1 MFKFFV
7 ERPKFAVVISI
18 LITLIG
24 ALAALKSP
32 IGRYPDVAP
41 VTIEVY
47 TWMDGASA
55 EVVAKSVAPVIE
67 QRVNGTPGMEYM
79 KSTNNSDGSYY
90 LQVVFNNSVDP
101 DRAATLVKN
110 RVDLAMPELPSSV
123 INNGVTV
130 EKFTSGMVMAIAV
143 TDETGTADELEINA
157 FSGGQLKEAL
167 QRVNGVSKVQ
177 IIGEKKYA
185 MRIWTDPVKMN
196 KYRVNI
202 EDVGYAI
209 TTQNKIAGAGR
220 IVGDQLEYSLS
231 VDGGLDS
238 KAEFENIVIRN
249 ESLSRKILLKDI
261 AEVELGSESYI
272 SNAYID
278 STSGS
283 LIFIYRT
290 PDANA
295 MDVGKQVKDLI
306 SNIDTQYTVKPVYD
320 TTEFVAGA
328 IHTVVETLVLAVGIV
343 SLVTL
348 LFMQSIRLT
357 LITITAIPVS
367 LIGTFALMQASNIDI
382 NIISMFGLVMAI
394 GIVVDAA
401 IIVIENTE
409 AKLHEHPEMSVEQA
423 IIEAGQ
429 VVVSPIVASALV
441 LLAVF
446 APTVFMDGMTG
457 IIFGQ
462 FGIVLCSSV
471 VVSTVVALT
480 LTPALCALFMKREK
494 KGPIARLLEKVIT
507 LKISG
512 FTLLA
517 KGAVRLPIV
526 SIALLGGL
534 LYLTMEQGQQLSQ
547 GMLPEEDTNG
557 VFVIAS
563 YPAGTTLAVTD
574 EALKS
579 LSDEV
584 MQLDGVKNVIG
595 VSGFNLLTNSPE
607 MNSLMM
613 VATMSPMTER
623 DVSDAQLAEAI
634 NGVLASKAESG
645 LFGFAFKP
653 PVIPELGTVN
663 GVSFTLNDSLSR
675 SPIELA
681 EMVDGILEK
690 LNASDD
696 VAMAYTQFNVDKP
709 ALKLNLEREAL
720 DKYGADY
727 SSVVSGLQAFMGG
740 MYINT
745 FNMNGRNYKVMLQ
758 NDPDFR
764 KNQQALENV
773 TFVQHNGRQIP
784 ATQVLTVSEIKVPS
798 FIDRFNAIQSVAID
812 VVPAV
817 SSGNVI
823 ALVRNMDLP
832 DGVQVEFTGTA
843 LEEIKAG
850 NQVAIVFSLALL
862 ICFLVLV
869 AQYESWLIPAV
880 IMLTVPTAVTG
891 IVGGVIW
898 LGGDINMLTQLSAVL
913 LIGMTVRNAI
923 LIVEFAK
930 TLREKEGL
938 SIRDSAVEAM
948 RQRARAVFMTAF
960 SFGVGLVPLM
970 LADGVGNGGQQALG
984 FASFGG
990 IVTATFI
997 GCIFASVFFVVIQRL
1012 RELGKKKQPKAEK
1025 NAVEQLEVATQE

>member
-7 ERPKFAVVISI
+7 KRPKFAVVISI
-18 LITLIG
+18 LITLVG
-24 ALAALKSP
+24 VLAAMQSP
-32 IGRYPDVAP
+32 IGRYPDVSP

-123 INNGVTV
+123 VTNGVTV
-130 EKFTSGMVMAIAV
+130 EKFTSGMVMAVAV
-143 TDETGTADELEINA
+143 TDESGQASELEINS

-167 QRVNGVSKVQ
+167 QRINGVSKVQ
-177 IIGEKKYA
+177 IVGEKKYA
-185 MRIWTDPVKMN
+185 MRVWTDPVKMA

-202 EDVGYAI
+202 DDIGYAI
-209 TTQNKIAGAGR
+209 TAQNKIAGAGR
-220 IVGDQLEYSLS
+220 IVGDKLEYSLS
-231 VDGGLDS
+231 VDGGLS
-238 KAEFENIVIRN
+238 EKAQFENIVIRN
-249 ESLSRKILLKDI
+249 ASLSRKILLKDV
-261 AEVELGSESYI
+261 ARVELGSEAYVA
-272 SNAYID
+272 NAYVD
-278 STSGS
+278 SGKGS

-295 MDVGKQVKDLI
+295 MDVGSQVKDLI
-306 SNIDTQYTVKPVYD
+306 SNIDTQFKVEPVYD

-328 IHTVVETLVLAVGIV
+328 IHTVVETLVLAVAIV
-343 SLVTL
+343 SMVTL
-348 LFMQSIRLT
+348 VFMQSIRLT
-357 LITITAIPVS
+357 LITVTAIPVS
-367 LIGTFALMQASNIDI
+367 LVGTFAFMQAFGIDI

-401 IIVIENTE
+401 IIVIENAE
-409 AKLHEHPEMSVEQA
+409 VKLHDDPNISIEDA
-423 IIEAGQ
+423 IIEAGD

-494 KGPIARLLEKVIT
+494 KGVLARSIEKLISF
-507 LKISG
+507 KIGG
-512 FTLLA
+512 FTMLT
-517 KGAVRLPIV
+517 KGAVRLPIL

-534 LYLTMEQGQQLSQ
+534 LYLTAQEGQQLSQ

-563 YPAGTTLAVTD
+563 FPPGTSLPVTD
-574 EALKS
+574 AAFKE

-584 MQLDGVKNVIG
+584 MQLEGVKNVIG
-595 VSGFNLLTNSPE
+595 ASGFNLLTSSPE

-623 DVSDAQLAEAI
+623 NVSDAQLAEQI
-634 NGVLASKAESG
+634 NGILATKTEQG

-663 GVSFTLNDSLSR
+663 GVSLTINDSLSR
-675 SPIELA
+675 SPAELA
-681 EMVDGILEK
+681 VLVGGILEK

-696 VAMAYTQFNVDKP
+696 INMAYTQFNVDKP
-709 ALKLNLEREAL
+709 ALKLNLDRLAL

-727 SSVVSGLQAFMGG
+727 SSVITGLQTFMGG

-758 NDPDFR
+758 NDPSFR
-764 KNQQALENV
+764 KNQEALGELN
-773 TFVQHNGRQIP
+773 FVQGNGRTIP
-784 ATQVLTVSEIKVPS
+784 ATKVLTIEEISVPS
-798 FIDRFNAIQSVAID
+798 FLDRFNAIQSVGIDAI
-812 VVPAV
+812 PSV
-817 SSGNVI
+817 SSGDAI
-823 ALVRNMDLP
+823 RFIQNMDLP
-832 DGVQVEFTGTA
+832 EGISIEFTGTA

-850 NQVAIVFSLALL
+850 NQVVVVFSLALL

-869 AQYESWLIPAV
+869 AQYESWLIPTV

-891 IVGGVIW
+891 IVGGVMW

-930 TLREKEGL
+930 TLREQKGL
-938 SIRDSAVEAM
+938 SIKDSAVEAL

-970 LADGVGNGGQQALG
+970 LANGVGSGGQQALG

-997 GCIFASVFFVVIQRL
+997 GCIFACVFFVVIQQL
-1012 RELGKKKQPKAEK
+1012 RELGKAKP
-1025 NAVEQLEVATQE
+1025 AV